1 MAADLDHPLLV
12 GGQQQRVGIARS
24 LAVEP
29 ELWFLDEPFSAL
41 DPLIRR
47 EMQDEFMRLQ
57 SVLRKTIVFI
67 THDFDEAIRLA
78 DRIAIM
84 KDGAIVQCGTPEEIV
99 LAPASDY
106 VAEFTRN
113 VARAKVVTVGS
124 IMKPANGGEAAGATV
139 AANARVAEAA
149 PLFGDGVEEIGV
161 TDASG
166 ARVGRLSRTDVVEL
180 MMRG

>member
-1 MAADLDHPLLV
+1 M
-12 GGQQQRVGIARS
+12 
-24 LAVEP
+24 
-29 ELWFLDEPFSAL
+29 
-41 DPLIRR
+41 
-47 EMQDEFMRLQ
+47 
-57 SVLRKTIVFI
+57 
-67 THDFDEAIRLA
+67 
-78 DRIAIM
+78 
-84 KDGAIVQCGTPEEIV
+84 
-99 LAPASDY
+99 
-106 VAEFTRN
+106 
-113 VARAKVVTVGS
+113 GS